1 MYLYALDQEVNRL
14 ETELT
19 TLTGASRIGQ
29 LVLLAWYLRQRDSS
43 RALSLVNE
51 VDNLLRNSPL
61 MPDQRRVVRARMA
74 IIRAEIASLFREF
87 EQAEELLHNARI
99 VFLAMSD
106 LIGEGDTALT
116 ESLLALEQ
124 GQMERASAAA
134 RHAVNRFQ
142 MSGEGLRYRLAH
154 AWAIYLSAYS
164 DADNANDQLQ
174 ELIALCPEPRHPAL
188 AALIS
193 AAQGEMLFSPEL
205 TRSAVMYSQAS
216 EFAKQAGLV
225 RLAIMAAS
233 NAGVCLQ
240 KLGDFDEAAASY
252 DWAVSRARQT
262 GWPALIGF
270 SLMRL
275 GELLRHLGQLDQS
288 QIVLQEALESLDAN
302 KSGIH
307 KAIAQA
313 ELANT
318 LLLQGDAEEAA
329 RYFASAIRLYREAGS
344 RNNLAE
350 HLICYARALSTSHQP
365 ELALAAIA
373 EAQQLIIEPAFNA
386 LGVDISEAMAEIHGL
401 HVLPYP
407 SPMTAPNIILHY
419 LEEALC
425 FGASLQGWM
434 APSKLLLSLAEA
446 WSEAGDGQRA
456 FDYAKQAIAADRRER
471 TKQASNWATLMQ
483 VRYETECARAEALH
497 HQQLAATLIET
508 TQTLDLLSKI
518 GQEIT
523 ADLNLDSVCKTLHR
537 HLEALLDAT
546 DLSIWLLAS
555 DGIGLNLYHKVENGE
570 VQAIQTLVP
579 DKNTRH
585 AARCVTEGQELLFE
599 MDGVSEGDNGTH
611 ASKIRTALF
620 GPLVVGDR
628 VLGVM
633 LIQSL
638 NQSAYAERQRLIFRS
653 LCAYGAIALDNAH
666 AHHDLQKTQIQLKQ
680 VLKELEEA
688 SLTDPLTGLKN
699 RRFLS
704 QNIEADVALSVR
716 SYQAS
721 SQSSSQFQLQSSLT
735 SDETPGP
742 KDTDLLMF
750 LVDLDH
756 FKQVNDKYGH
766 AAGDAILVQIR
777 QRLQQV
783 FRDSDYLI
791 RWGGEEFLIVARGTS
806 RDRAEELAERVR
818 NIVAEI
824 PFQLEGD
831 LFIGQTCS
839 IGFACFPFVKAY
851 PRAIDWQDVIDI
863 ADIALYSAK
872 HSGRNGWVGLHAEEH
887 AWPELLLRT
896 LKADAQTA
904 ILNKE
909 LRLSTNKL
917 QESVLSAMAK
927 KPED

>member
-1 MYLYALDQEVNRL
+1 M
-14 ETELT
+14 T
-19 TLTGASRIGQ
+19 TLAGAARISQ
-29 LVLLAWYLRQRDSS
+29 SVLLAWYLRQRDSR

-74 IIRAEIASLFREF
+74 IIRAEVAALFREF
-87 EQAEELLHNARI
+87 EQAEELLHNART
-99 VFLAMSD
+99 VFFAMSD
-106 LIGEGDTALT
+106 LVGEGDTALT

-124 GQMERASAAA
+124 GQMERASSAA
-134 RHAVNRFQ
+134 RHAVNRYQ
-142 MSGEGLRYRLAH
+142 LTGDALRSSLAQ
-154 AWAIYLSAYS
+154 AWEIYLNAYS
-164 DADNANDQLQ
+164 DADNTNEQLQ
-174 ELIALCPEPRHPAL
+174 ALIAISPEPRHPAL

-193 AAQGEMLFSPEL
+193 AAQGEILFSPEL
-205 TRSAVMYSQAS
+205 TRSAVMYAQAS
-216 EFAKQAGLV
+216 EFARQAGLV
-225 RLAIMAAS
+225 RLAIMAAA

-240 KLGDFDEAAASY
+240 KLGDFNEAAASY

-318 LLLQGDAEEAA
+318 LLLQGEAEQAA
-329 RYFASAIRLYREAGS
+329 RYFASAIGLYREAGS

-350 HLICYARALSTSHQP
+350 HLICYARALSASDKP
-365 ELALAAIA
+365 EQALAAIA
-373 EAQQLIIEPAFNA
+373 EARQLIIEPSINA
-386 LGVDISEAMAEIHGL
+386 LGVDISMALAEIHAM
-401 HVLPYP
+401 HKLPYP
-407 SPMTAPNIILHY
+407 SPMTAPNIVLHF
-419 LEEALC
+419 LQEALS
-425 FGASLQGWM
+425 FGKSLQGWL

-456 FDYAKQAIAADRRER
+456 FAYAKQAIAADRRER

-523 ADLNLDSVCKTLHR
+523 ADLNLDSVCRTLHR
-537 HLEALLDAT
+537 HLEALLDAS
-546 DLSIWLLAS
+546 DLSIWLLAN

-570 VQAIQTLVP
+570 IQAIQTLIP
-579 DKNTRH
+579 DRNTRH
-585 AARCVTEGQELLFE
+585 AARCVTEAQELLFE
-599 MDGVSEGDNGTH
+599 TDGAAADDDASH

-633 LIQSL
+633 SIQSL

-666 AHHDLQKTQIQLKQ
+666 AHHDLQKTQLQLEQ
-680 VLKELEEA
+680 ALKELEEA

-721 SQSSSQFQLQSSLT
+721 S
-735 SDETPGP
+735 TPEEPTGP

-831 LFIGQTCS
+831 VFIGQTCS

-872 HSGRNGWVGLHAEEH
+872 HCGRNSWVGLHAEEH
-887 AWPELLLRT
+887 AWPELLLCT

-909 LRLSTNKL
+909 LRLSTNKE
-917 QESVLSAMAK
+917 QETVLHALAK
-927 KPED
+927 KPEN